1 MYSKSARLVV
11 IAGVVSLLIAVR
23 NPTTAFSAGRE
34 DHPPSPE
41 KVEKVVLQHF
51 AKLRGY
57 RSGDIIS
64 AGDVEP
70 VFKMLEKIGFSA
82 ADRKEILAD
91 IPGDG
96 DLLVKSLRTKTGLKF
111 MREVAKYPA
120 AYDRLDRLVRMP
132 QGKATLQ
139 ALIAGPD
146 GYKMVEYLTTTRGG
160 ANLGKQL
167 SNTPKGGNF
176 NSPTSRIYTV
186 EMLLARLRISHA
198 AATGKHSTRFG
209 GSN

>member
-1 MYSKSARLVV
+1 MCNKSARSVA
-11 IAGVVSLLIAVR
+11 ISGVVSLLIIAW
-23 NPTTAFSAGRE
+23 NPTTVFSAGSE
-34 DHPPSPE
+34 DEPPSP
-41 KVEKVVLQHF
+41 EKVVLQHF

-57 RSGDIIS
+57 RPGDIIS
-64 AGDVEP
+64 AGDVKP
-70 VFKMLEKIGFSA
+70 VLKMLENTGFGA

-91 IPGDG
+91 VPGDG
-96 DLLVKSLRTKTGLKF
+96 DLLVKSLRTKAGRRF
-111 MREVAKYPA
+111 MREVAKYPG

-139 ALIAGPD
+139 ALIGGPD

-167 SNTPKGGNF
+167 SNTPKGGKF
-176 NSPTSRIYTV
+176 NSPTGRIYTV
-186 EMLLARLRISHA
+186 EMLLARLKTSHA